1 LSTRPIKGVIQ
12 RMGSFQETLQS
23 ERFLVT
29 AVVVPPKGVNVETFN
44 RNLAVLSGKVD
55 AVNIPDNR
63 FGRVHMGSLGAA
75 VLAKAKGLEPIFT
88 LCCRDRNRMALN
100 SDLLS
105 AFALGLTNVLCVS
118 GDYFTFGDAI
128 DTKPVYDLDSVQA
141 IQMIRRLEQG
151 TDIGGNDLDGKPRFC
166 VGCAANPQAVPFEPH
181 RIKLEKK
188 MKAGAQFIQTL
199 DLFDLE
205 KTQPFFEFVRQTE
218 VKVLAGLRLVTEKEV
233 ALWEAG
239 RLPGNE
245 IPEETREEIKGI
257 SDPERILERA
267 RGRMVE
273 MIRQVKDSGLCH
285 GVHLTVEG
293 HEELIPEIIREAG
306 I

>member
-1 LSTRPIKGVIQ
+1 
-12 RMGSFQETLQS
+12 MGSFQETLQS

-105 AFALGLTNVLCVS
+105 AFALGL
-118 GDYFTFGDAI
+118 
-128 DTKPVYDLDSVQA
+128 
-141 IQMIRRLEQG
+141 EQG
-151 TDIGGNDLDGKPRFC
+151 SDIGGNDLDGKPRFC
-166 VGCAANPQAVPFEPH
+166 VGCAANPRAVPFEPH